1 MSGNATLVA
10 VASRSEDKAKQFIS
24 ECSSYA
30 PYAHLPE
37 AVGSYEALLARQDIE
52 VRGNWKFS
60 ALLWISIGIWRANS
74 VRYDQWVFQ
83 GDDQLSYRTA

>member
-52 VRGNWKFS
+52 VRGNWKCFS
-60 ALLWISIGIWRANS
+60 VAVDFDWDIASQQRS
-74 VRYDQWVFQ
+74 V
-83 GDDQLSYRTA
+83 